1 MDPFKIYKAVKEQY
15 KSYIQTFQVFKN
27 ADIKAF
33 VEDGINK
40 RKMLWQEP
48 VIQISKRFKA
58 GLPVK
63 ELISKNW
70 LHPNCA
76 NVYPGFIPYAHQQKA
91 VEIVSHKKENLIVT
105 TGTGSGKSICFELP
119 IVSHCMEQSAKGV
132 KGIKAIIIYP
142 MNALAN
148 TQYEELAKKLNDSG
162 LTIGLYTGDTQHT
175 GEEALRAY
183 KDVFGE
189 DAVPNNSEIIDR
201 EQQRR
206 TPPDILITNYVMLE
220 LLLTRNDDAA
230 LFREEIKRNLRFLV
244 LDELHTYSGKQGAD
258 VAFLIRRLK
267 QKTETKGK
275 LLCIG
280 TSATMANDLA
290 GAGSA
295 DAVAGF
301 AKRIFG
307 EEFSGTNVV
316 VEEEDKTIE
325 FNGDVISPAISITEN
340 DFDLFD
346 SENVATVLP
355 LFQAIMGYAYAG
367 DMDNLSLG
375 EELKKSKILS
385 FLEQSL
391 KEVKDFGKL
400 AEVYKKELRPSTN
413 EEACKLEIHAGLILG
428 MMGTVISEMGR
439 EVPRF
444 VPKVHAFY
452 NQGSELSGCLVE
464 GCRYLSDAGETT
476 CPKCEKEERG
486 HTTLYP
492 MHFCRTCGKDYYGM
506 CYDEQTNEANPWTFR
521 DETNKGK

>member
-1 MDPFKIYKAVKEQY
+1 
-15 KSYIQTFQVFKN
+15 
-27 ADIKAF
+27 
-33 VEDGINK
+33 
-40 RKMLWQEP
+40 
-48 VIQISKRFKA
+48 
-58 GLPVK
+58 
-63 ELISKNW
+63 
-70 LHPNCA
+70 
-76 NVYPGFIPYAHQQKA
+76 
-91 VEIVSHKKENLIVT
+91 
-105 TGTGSGKSICFELP
+105 
-119 IVSHCMEQSAKGV
+119 
-132 KGIKAIIIYP
+132 

-280 TSATMANDLA
+280 TSATMANDLD

-301 AKRIFG
+301 ATRIFG
-307 EEFSGTNVV
+307 EDFSAANVV

-325 FNGDVISPAISITEN
+325 FNGNTISPTIIR
-340 DFDLFD
+340 
-346 SENVATVLP
+346 
-355 LFQAIMGYAYAG
+355 Q
-367 DMDNLSLG
+367 
-375 EELKKSKILS
+375 
-385 FLEQSL
+385 
-391 KEVKDFGKL
+391 
-400 AEVYKKELRPSTN
+400 
-413 EEACKLEIHAGLILG
+413 
-428 MMGTVISEMGR
+428 
-439 EVPRF
+439 
-444 VPKVHAFY
+444 
-452 NQGSELSGCLVE
+452 
-464 GCRYLSDAGETT
+464 
-476 CPKCEKEERG
+476 
-486 HTTLYP
+486 
-492 MHFCRTCGKDYYGM
+492 
-506 CYDEQTNEANPWTFR
+506 
-521 DETNKGK
+521 

>member
-27 ADIKAF
+27 ADIKSF

-58 GLPVK
+58 GLPVT
-63 ELISKNW
+63 ELIRKNW

-119 IVSHCMEQSAKGV
+119 IVSYCLKQSAKGV

-280 TSATMANDLA
+280 TSATMANDLD

-301 AKRIFG
+301 ATRIFG
-307 EEFSGTNVV
+307 EEFSAANVV

-325 FNGDVISPAISITEN
+325 FNGDTISPSISVSEK
-340 DFDLFD
+340 DFELFD
-346 SENVATVLP
+346 SENVASALP
-355 LFQAIMGYAYAG
+355 LFEPLMGYRYTG
-367 DMDNLSLG
+367 KMDNLSLG

-400 AEVYKKELRPSTN
+400 AEVYKNTLRPGAS
-413 EEACKLEIHAGLILG
+413 EESCKLEIQAGLILG
-428 MMGTVISEMGR
+428 MMGTVMSEMGR

-452 NQGSELSGCLVE
+452 NQGSELRGCLTE
-464 GCRYLSDAGETT
+464 SCGYLSDSGETT
-476 CPKCEKEERG
+476 
-486 HTTLYP
+486 
-492 MHFCRTCGKDYYGM
+492 
-506 CYDEQTNEANPWTFR
+506 
-521 DETNKGK
+521 

>member
-58 GLPVK
+58 GLPVT

-119 IVSHCMEQSAKGV
+119 IVSHCLEQSAKGV

-206 TPPDILITNYVMLE
+206 TPPDILITNYVAYIQ
-220 LLLTRNDDAA
+220 R
-230 LFREEIKRNLRFLV
+230 
-244 LDELHTYSGKQGAD
+244 
-258 VAFLIRRLK
+258 
-267 QKTETKGK
+267 
-275 LLCIG
+275 
-280 TSATMANDLA
+280 
-290 GAGSA
+290 
-295 DAVAGF
+295 
-301 AKRIFG
+301 
-307 EEFSGTNVV
+307 
-316 VEEEDKTIE
+316 
-325 FNGDVISPAISITEN
+325 
-340 DFDLFD
+340 
-346 SENVATVLP
+346 
-355 LFQAIMGYAYAG
+355 QA
-367 DMDNLSLG
+367 
-375 EELKKSKILS
+375 
-385 FLEQSL
+385 
-391 KEVKDFGKL
+391 
-400 AEVYKKELRPSTN
+400 R
-413 EEACKLEIHAGLILG
+413 C
-428 MMGTVISEMGR
+428 
-439 EVPRF
+439 
-444 VPKVHAFY
+444 
-452 NQGSELSGCLVE
+452 
-464 GCRYLSDAGETT
+464 
-476 CPKCEKEERG
+476 
-486 HTTLYP
+486 
-492 MHFCRTCGKDYYGM
+492 
-506 CYDEQTNEANPWTFR
+506 
-521 DETNKGK
+521 